1 MSVEGPPQK
10 PPEPP
15 APPQQPEQPPKP
27 EESVESNLTTSA
39 DTAHDAP
46 AENANEAAA
55 HSQNE
60 SDQEKIRKTRAR
72 LEANKAKT
80 PEAGVEAQKNPEG
93 DHESADKNK
102 KDKDPHTKGHG
113 QGGPH
118 GHEKPHKGHG
128 HEGGHGG
135 HHAPKLS
142 GGEIGGLLASIGI
155 VASAEPI
162 IGTILLNNPVTGPL
176 ITGGLAQMGLAASG
190 LAGVLGALGGGLLL
204 FNLIKT
210 AWEKRKD
217 IPGYNLVFGGGGGGG
232 GGAAKKA
239 PAKKAGGGGG
249 GDHGHGGGH

>member
-1 MSVEGPPQK
+1 MSVEGPP
-10 PPEPP
+10 P
-15 APPQQPEQPPKP
+15 QPPKAP
-27 EESVESNLTTSA
+27 EEPKKSEGATVSHSENQHPSVGTLESATT
-39 DTAHDAP
+39 P
-46 AENANEAAA
+46 EQVEVR
-55 HSQNE
+55 
-60 SDQEKIRKTRAR
+60 RKRLEEVIAR
-72 LEANKAKT
+72 LEAHKAAH
-80 PEAGVEAQKNPEG
+80 PEQAAEALKNLEKSAEAK
-93 DHESADKNK
+93 ESKEAKDKK
-102 KDKDPHTKGHG
+102 EKDPHSKKQEGHG
-113 QGGPH
+113 QGGSH

-190 LAGVLGALGGGLLL
+190 LAGFLGAVGGGLLL